1 MSFILQAKGHKQSS
15 RRPVRQDGMMK
26 QYSALNFI
34 QSKTTGIQF
43 DSSTDIYI
51 RARWADK
58 FFNRLQRDVH
68 SIVAQSQTDDSRAT
82 IAILDTGINAQHPEM
97 EQYIK
102 DGIIIR
108 SQGFP
113 STLDPLA
120 DKEGHGTHGTSV
132 LHKTA
137 PHAALLVARVA
148 DDNRKIHDVGEVAE
162 VAHFLA
168 LLT

>member
-1 MSFILQAKGHKQSS
+1 VTTL
-15 RRPVRQDGMMK
+15 K

-34 QSKTTGIQF
+34 QSKTTGIHL
-43 DSSTDIYI
+43 DCLTDIYF
-51 RARWADK
+51 RAQWADK
-58 FFNRLQRDVH
+58 FFDRLQLQVH
-68 SIVAQSQTDDSRAT
+68 RIVAQSQTDDNRAI

-102 DGIIIR
+102 NGIIIH

-113 STLDPLA
+113 STLDPFA

-137 PHAALLVARVA
+137 PHAALLIARVA
-148 DDNRKIHDVGEVAE
+148 DDNRGIPDIDNYAE
-162 VAHFLA
+162 VAKVTNPVSQF
-168 LLT
+168 